1 MCMDLERLKQS
12 IPCWSIAETQ
22 LEPSPGCCLAGIS
35 RFVPPGIRNPIL
47 PFLCQRLYVNVRK
60 NLFYC
65 HGCGR
70 CGDLIR
76 FVQILLDLPFR
87 QSLAH
92 LKGESGIRC
101 QSDCRPLSAE
111 VIHLNNLSDQVL
123 QR

>member
-12 IPCWSIAETQ
+12 IPLLEYRRTQ

-76 FVQILLDLPFR
+76 FVQIFLDLPFR
-87 QSLAH
+87 QSVTH
-92 LKGESGIRC
+92 LKES
-101 QSDCRPLSAE
+101 LASA
-111 VIHLNNLSDQVL
+111 VSRTAAHSLRKSFISII
-123 QR
+123 